1 MLSRNYSTS
10 NFFYTENGNNNKCRY
25 SVSTVST
32 CNSLKL
38 NQSFELD
45 PNQKGKYYD
54 NDLYNSKNN
63 LFCSMDSFYSREKEL
78 EDFDKETQSKISE
91 INGYYFDESCDLFNQ
106 YKDKINTILENY
118 CNYQGKN
125 YQEYLKNKNDVW
137 FLPIKKMEEK
147 LYNQFDNQYNSLDN
161 EIENKRNNAINN
173 YKSQRDLQKN
183 ELLKKGNN
191 MWV

>member
-161 EIENKRNNAINN
+161 ESENKRNNAINN

>member
-91 INGYYFDESCDLFNQ
+91 IDDYYFDESCDLSNQ

>member
-1 MLSRNYSTS
+1 MLSRNYSTR

>member
-1 MLSRNYSTS
+1 MLSRNYSTR

-32 CNSLKL
+32 CNSLNL

-91 INGYYFDESCDLFNQ
+91 IDDYYFDEIIDLFKQ

-147 LYNQFDNQYNSLDN
+147 LYNQFDNQYNSLNN

>member
-1 MLSRNYSTS
+1 MLSRNYSTR

-91 INGYYFDESCDLFNQ
+91 IEEYYFYEFIDLSNQ

-147 LYNQFDNQYNSLDN
+147 LYNQFDNQYNSLNN

>member
-1 MLSRNYSTS
+1 MLSRNYSTR

-32 CNSLKL
+32 CNSLNL

-91 INGYYFDESCDLFNQ
+91 IDDYYFDEIIDLFKQ

-147 LYNQFDNQYNSLDN
+147 LYNQFDNQYNSLNN

-173 YKSQRDLQKN
+173 YKSKRDLQKN

>member
-91 INGYYFDESCDLFNQ
+91 INGYYFDESCDLSNQ

-125 YQEYLKNKNDVW
+125 YQEYLKNKNNVW

-147 LYNQFDNQYNSLDN
+147 LYNQFDAQCNSFYN

>member
-54 NDLYNSKNN
+54 NDLYYSKNN

-147 LYNQFDNQYNSLDN
+147 LYNQFDNQYNSLNN
-161 EIENKRNNAINN
+161 EIKNKRNNAINN

-183 ELLKKGNN
+183 ELLKN